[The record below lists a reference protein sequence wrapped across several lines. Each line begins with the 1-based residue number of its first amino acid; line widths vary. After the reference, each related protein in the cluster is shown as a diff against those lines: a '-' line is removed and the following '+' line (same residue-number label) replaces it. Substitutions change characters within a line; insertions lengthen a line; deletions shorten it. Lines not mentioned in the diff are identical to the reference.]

1 VVGNL
6 LAACKVAGQHVIR
19 VAAIVTADSSCRD
32 RSVQEVVASLFL
44 NEEAQRAAEK
54 GMAVD
59 LMARTNL
66 QEKWPFKGPDGAS
79 RALLV
84 NRLQSATA
92 VGILLG
98 DAFDTYLSVQID
110 VNTAAN
116 VDLGSTLDGAE
127 LSAFFERAVTW
138 TNERLKAFEG
148 AACRQ

>member
-1 VVGNL
+1 
-6 LAACKVAGQHVIR
+6 
-19 VAAIVTADSSCRD
+19 
-32 RSVQEVVASLFL
+32 
-44 NEEAQRAAEK
+44 
-54 GMAVD
+54 
-59 LMARTNL
+59 
-66 QEKWPFKGPDGAS
+66 
-79 RALLV
+79 V